1 MARLDGAAARVSPVR
16 MQDAAPD
23 ATSLLR
29 QRPFALFLGS
39 RILSAAALQIQVV
52 AVGWQVYDLTD
63 SALALGLV
71 GLAQFLPMLL
81 LTLVVG
87 QVADRVD
94 RRRLVG
100 LCRLTTALGGAGLA
114 WGSLAGWLD
123 RDAIFAF
130 VVLFGTAR
138 AFEMPAQQALLA
150 GVVTG
155 RDLPRGTAMSTSA
168 NQVATICGP
177 ALGGF
182 LYALG
187 GASAAYGLA
196 ALAFLLAGLMVLAIR
211 IPSRTLMRGKV
222 TLENLFSGLTFIWSR
237 PALLGA
243 VSLDMMAVLLGGAV
257 ALFPIYAKDILHT
270 GPWGLG
276 MLRASPAIGALAM
289 SLLLAWRPIGGK
301 AGQRMFLAVILFGL
315 ATVVFGLSRSLILSS
330 AALVVLGAAD
340 VVSVVVRQSLVQLST
355 PDEMRGRVAAVNAL
369 FIGTSNQLGEF
380 ESGVAAALLGPVVAV
395 VLGGVGT
402 VAVALVWMRRF
413 PALLAIDRLEDVAP
427 AARPPPRD

>member
-1 MARLDGAAARVSPVR
+1 

-23 ATSLLR
+23 APSLLR

-39 RILSAAALQIQVV
+39 RILSAAALQVQVV

-100 LCRLTTALGGAGLA
+100 LCRLVTALGGAGLA

-150 GVVTG
+150 GVVAG
-155 RDLPRGTAMSTSA
+155 RDLPRATAMSTSA

-187 GASAAYGLA
+187 GAGAAYGLA
-196 ALAFLLAGLMVLAIR
+196 AVAFLLAGLMVLAIR
-211 IPSRTLMRGKV
+211 IPARTLMRGKV
-222 TLENLFSGLTFIWSR
+222 TMESLFSGITFIWSR

-257 ALFPIYAKDILHT
+257 ALFPIYAKDILET

-289 SLLLAWRPIGGK
+289 SLLLAWRPIGRG
-301 AGQRMFLAVILFGL
+301 AGRRMFLAVILFGV
-315 ATVVFGLSRSLILSS
+315 ATVVFGLSRSLLLSS
-330 AALVVLGAAD
+330 AALAVLGAAD

-380 ESGVAAALLGPVVAV
+380 ESGVAAALLGPVAAV

-402 VAVALVWMRRF
+402 VVVACLWMRWF

-427 AARPPPRD
+427 DTARAQARTKMLSS

>member
-1 MARLDGAAARVSPVR
+1 

-23 ATSLLR
+23 APSLLR

-39 RILSAAALQIQVV
+39 RILSAAALQVQVV

-100 LCRLTTALGGAGLA
+100 LCRMVTALGGAGLA

-123 RDAIFAF
+123 RDTIFAF

-150 GVVTG
+150 GVVAG
-155 RDLPRGTAMSTSA
+155 RDLPRATAMSTSA
-168 NQVATICGP
+168 NQGATICGP
-177 ALGGF
+177 ALGGV

-187 GASAAYGLA
+187 GAGAAYGLA

-211 IPSRTLMRGKV
+211 IPARTLMRGKV
-222 TLENLFSGLTFIWSR
+222 TMESLFSGITFIWSR

-257 ALFPIYAKDILHT
+257 ALFPIYAKDILET

-289 SLLLAWRPIGGK
+289 SLLLAWRPIGRG
-301 AGQRMFLAVILFGL
+301 AGRRMFLAVILFGV
-315 ATVVFGLSRSLILSS
+315 ATVVFGLSRSLFLSS
-330 AALVVLGAAD
+330 AALILLGAAD

-380 ESGVAAALLGPVVAV
+380 ESGVAAALLGPVAAV

-402 VAVALVWMRRF
+402 VAVACLWMRWF

-427 AARPPPRD
+427 DSRRQNATFVAKR

>member
-1 MARLDGAAARVSPVR
+1 
-16 MQDAAPD
+16 MQDAAPS
-23 ATSLLR
+23 ATALLR
-29 QRPFALFLGS
+29 QAPFALFLGS
-39 RILSAAALQIQVV
+39 RILSAAALQVQVV
-52 AVGWQVYDLTD
+52 AVGWQVYELTD

-94 RRRLVG
+94 RRLLVG
-100 LCRLTTALGGAGLA
+100 ICRIVTAAGGLGLA
-114 WGSLAGWLD
+114 WGSLSGWLD
-123 RDAIFAF
+123 RDAIFAL

-138 AFEMPAQQALLA
+138 AFEMPAQQALIS
-150 GVVTG
+150 GVVAAP
-155 RDLPRGTAMSTSA
+155 DLPRAMAMGSSA

-187 GASAAYGLA
+187 GATAAYGVA

-211 IPSRTLMRGKV
+211 IPTRPKMRGKV
-222 TLENLFSGLTFIWSR
+222 TIENLFSGITFIWSR

-243 VSLDMMAVLLGGAV
+243 VSLDMVAVLLGGAA
-257 ALFPIYAKDILHT
+257 ALFPIYAKDILQT

-276 MLRASPAIGALAM
+276 LLRASPAIGALGM
-289 SLLLAWRPIGGK
+289 SLLLAWRPLSRH
-301 AGQRMFLAVILFGL
+301 AGQRMFLAVMLFGL
-315 ATVVFGLSRSLILSS
+315 ATIVFGLSRSLVLSS

-340 VVSVVVRQSLVQLST
+340 VVSVVVRQSLVQLAT
-355 PDEMRGRVAAVNAL
+355 PDEMRGRVAAVNSL

-380 ESGVAAALLGPVVAV
+380 ESGVAAALLGPVAAV

-402 VAVALVWMRRF
+402 VLVAIAWMRWF
-413 PALLAIDRLEDVAP
+413 PALRAIDRLEDVS
-427 AARPPPRD
+427 PRGNATADDTEGQFTTRGNQGKD